1 MTKSSTKRK
10 EFPLLETNFMV
21 KMQFIYCSTCF
32 RIEMHKLDIFLLK
45 IAKLL
50 HL

>member
-32 RIEMHKLDIFLLK
+32 RIEMHKPDIFLLK